1 MAAVGC
7 ATDHR
12 RGGGAAVDIRG
23 DSPEE
28 AADEVA
34 TAACDWSARCGEV
47 SIECGGSS
55 AGDTSCTGTIQEV
68 TWASCYEDT
77 HPEILAD
84 LRCAD
89 LTEEEAAQVNA
100 CVNGV
105 ISQDCVTMAQ
115 LQEHL
120 DRVEAGEEPPP
131 LLELPPECEALAGL
145 FAGCPDP

>member
-12 RGGGAAVDIRG
+12 RGDGPAVDIRG

-47 SIECGGSS
+47 SIECGGTS
-55 AGDTSCTGTIQEV
+55 AGDTTCTGTIEEV
-68 TWASCYEDT
+68 SWASCYEEV

-84 LRCAD
+84 FRCAE
-89 LTEEEAAQVNA
+89 LTEEQTARVNA

-115 LQEHL
+115 LQDYL
-120 DRVEAGEEPPP
+120 DRMEAGEEPPE
-131 LLELPPECEALAGL
+131 LLEVPAECEALDDL
-145 FAGCPDP
+145 FDGCPDA